1 MIYIVN
7 LSRIQYGLQ
16 SAGDFWQRLVFIL
29 NFGFSGFIMASRITR
44 FVFPL
49 ISMEGQNR
57 WVLISSP
64 LSINQIFR
72 QKLILS
78 VTIFFILAE
87 LVAVVSGLLLRQDA
101 TLIIMSSG
109 MLLLMSVA
117 LTSLSLGLGAVFP
130 LFHETNPMRIV
141 SGLGGIIAILLSLIY
156 LGLMVLAMIALYG
169 NYLSAGSTLYS
180 TCLVGGILLFNLII
194 IVLPIKIG
202 LSAFRKSMFE

>member
-1 MIYIVN
+1 
-7 LSRIQYGLQ
+7 
-16 SAGDFWQRLVFIL
+16 
-29 NFGFSGFIMASRITR
+29 
-44 FVFPL
+44 
-49 ISMEGQNR
+49 
-57 WVLISSP
+57 
-64 LSINQIFR
+64 
-72 QKLILS
+72 
-78 VTIFFILAE
+78 
-87 LVAVVSGLLLRQDA
+87 
-101 TLIIMSSG
+101 
-109 MLLLMSVA
+109 VA